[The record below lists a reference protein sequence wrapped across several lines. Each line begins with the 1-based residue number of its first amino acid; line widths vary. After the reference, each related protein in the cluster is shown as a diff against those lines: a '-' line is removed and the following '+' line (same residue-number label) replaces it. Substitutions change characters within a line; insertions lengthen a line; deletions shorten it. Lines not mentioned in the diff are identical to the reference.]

1 MYTEVRINKTLRC
14 IKFLSVCLLRAA
26 TKSVHREQI
35 KIQVVNLMVMVIE
48 LIYDGE
54 GERMCLEKILWC
66 DL

>member
-48 LIYDGE
+48 LIYDLPMM
-54 GERMCLEKILWC
+54 ERECV
-66 DL
+66 